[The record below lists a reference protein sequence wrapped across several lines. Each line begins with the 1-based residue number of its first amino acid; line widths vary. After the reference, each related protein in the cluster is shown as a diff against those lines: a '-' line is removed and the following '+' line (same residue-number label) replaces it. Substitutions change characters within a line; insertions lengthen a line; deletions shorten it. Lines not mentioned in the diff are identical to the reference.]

1 LLLFFDALNRTVR
14 SVRVR
19 RSPGESDSSNWTVC
33 EVLGLFTLWTKSL
46 SIGLSISSS
55 IVEEQVVATEPVL
68 QATDKL
74 FCQAPAL
81 ALSAL
86 GTRVA
91 VAAAV
96 SPRRKARI
104 IAAIATTSSKPAPTF
119 IGTNSNR
126 RILHPRYY
134 PHPVY

>member
-1 LLLFFDALNRTVR
+1 M
-14 SVRVR
+14 
-19 RSPGESDSSNWTVC
+19 VC
-33 EVLGLFTLWTKSL
+33 EVLGLFTLCTKLL

-81 ALSAL
+81 ALSAV

-96 SPRRKARI
+96 SPRRKARV
-104 IAAIATTSSKPAPTF
+104 IAASATTSSKPAPTV
-119 IGTNSNR
+119 IGTNSHR
-126 RILHPRYY
+126 RVLQPR
-134 PHPVY
+134 H